1 MKMDHHEIREL
12 LPDYLHGNTS
22 AELTGLIQAHLDECR
37 GCSEELR
44 AISGISQL
52 NVPDPGD
59 LYWKTLPQR
68 VRATVE
74 EETRDRLPFYSAF
87 LRPLTAVVAA
97 VVIITFVYI
106 FTSGKETM
114 FFDPTY
120 DDPFTEVYIDYTEL
134 NDIAIPSIS
143 IELADNDLFMNGDMY
158 GEYSFHYELT
168 SLSSDELDIL
178 GKQLNEIQKIGG

>member
-1 MKMDHHEIREL
+1 MKMDHNKIKEM
-12 LPDYLHGNTS
+12 LPDYLHGGTS
-22 AELTGLIQAHLDECR
+22 AELTSLILTHLDECR
-37 GCSEELR
+37 ECSDELD

-74 EETRDRLPFYSAF
+74 EKRDRLPFYSAF
-87 LRPLTAVVAA
+87 LRLLTAVVAA
-97 VVIITFVYI
+97 VVIITFVYL
-106 FTSGKETM
+106 FTTGKDSS
-114 FFDPTY
+114 FFDPSY
-120 DDPFTEVYIDYTEL
+120 DDPFTEVYIDYAEL
-134 NDIAIPSIS
+134 NESAIPSIS

-158 GEYSFHYELT
+158 GEYSYHYELT

-178 GKQLNEIQKIGG
+178 GNQLTEIQKIGG